1 MSLSK
6 KLFIYTGGVLLL
18 LLMVTFG
25 LLEKR
30 QAVLWQDHLQAQHL
44 AAARFATPEILKH
57 FRGDFTQLS
66 PRKQGEMVH
75 LLGFSHDLIRFSLHS
90 VSGRALFISDI
101 FPGFTDQDLPADR
114 VFETEDRDL
123 NYRVLADRQGRR
135 VLDVAVPA
143 FSPAGSR
150 LLSVRFYYSFRTVDQ
165 RLAEMHRAFLSIAV
179 GSALVSLLLA
189 ALGARRLTRPIQ
201 QLTDG
206 ARAISRGELETRIPV
221 RRADGGTDGG
231 ADELRVLAAAFN
243 EMAGSL
249 NSSRRELTQR
259 NEQLTSANEELHRI
273 YERLTRAERLAAVG
287 QVAAGVSHEIDN
299 PVGIILG
306 YAQLLLEDMPP
317 EDIRRGDVQ
326 AIIDECL
333 RCKRITGG
341 LLGLSRTGARQWE
354 AVDLHELIA
363 ATWASLQPQK
373 LFRRIDFDMRLSAEV
388 PHLIGD
394 ADRLRQVLVNLL
406 LNAVQALDEEGSIQI
421 ELKNSGSGAEILVDD
436 NGPGISSAQRE
447 SIFDP
452 FFSTKEKGKGTGLG
466 LAICRKLIEEH
477 GGTIEAGD
485 SPLGGARIRIYL
497 PCDAEGKTLLQG

>member
-1 MSLSK
+1 MSLAK
-6 KLFIYTGGVLLL
+6 KLFIYTGGVLLAL
-18 LLMVTFG
+18 LIVTFG
-25 LLEKR
+25 LLEKK

-66 PRKQGEMVH
+66 PLQQGDMVR

-90 VSGRALFISDI
+90 VSGRALFVSAL
-101 FPGFTDQDLPADR
+101 FPGFNNQDLPTDTL
-114 VFETEDRDL
+114 FETEGQDL
-123 NYRVLADRQGRR
+123 TYRVLSDQQGRR

-150 LLSVRFYYSFRTVDQ
+150 LLSIRFYYSFRTVDQ
-165 RLAEMHRAFLSIAV
+165 RLAEMHQAFLSIAI
-179 GSALVSLLLA
+179 GAALVSLLLA
-189 ALGARRLTRPIQ
+189 AFGARRLTRPIQ

-206 ARAISRGELETRIPV
+206 ARAITRGELETRIPLS
-221 RRADGGTDGG
+221 GSGGG
-231 ADELRVLAAAFN
+231 ADELTVLAGAFN

-249 NSSRRELTQR
+249 NSSREELTRR
-259 NEQLTSANEELHRI
+259 NQQLTSANEELHRI

-306 YAQLLLEDMPP
+306 YAQLLYEDMVP
-317 EDIRRGDVQ
+317 DDVRREDVQ
-326 AIIDECL
+326 AIINECL

-354 AVDLHELIA
+354 PVDLQELIET
-363 ATWASLQPQK
+363 TWASLHPQK
-373 LFRRIDFDMRLSAEV
+373 LFRNIDFKMNLAAEV
-388 PHLIGD
+388 PNLIGD

-406 LNAVQALDEEGSIQI
+406 LNAVQALDEQGSIDV
-421 ELKNSGSGAEILVDD
+421 ELNNVGSGAEIIVDD
-436 NGPGISSAQRE
+436 NGPGISIEQRDT
-447 SIFDP
+447 IFDP

-477 GGTIEAGD
+477 GGSIEALD

-497 PCDAEGKTLLQG
+497 PCDIEEKSNLQS

>member
-1 MSLSK
+1 MTLSK
-6 KLFIYTGGVLLL
+6 KLFIYTSGILLAL
-18 LLMVTFG
+18 LIVTFG

-30 QAVLWQDHLQAQHL
+30 QALLWQDHLQAQHL

-57 FRGDFTQLS
+57 FRGDFTQLT
-66 PRKQGEMVH
+66 PRQQGEMVQ

-90 VSGRALFISDI
+90 VSGRALFVSDL
-101 FPGFTDQDLPADR
+101 FPDFGHQDLPADLP
-114 VFETEDRDL
+114 FATEEQDL
-123 NYRVLADRQGRR
+123 TYRVLSDQKGRR
-135 VLDVAVPA
+135 VLDVTVPA

-150 LLSVRFYYSFRTVDQ
+150 LLSVRYYYSFRTVDK
-165 RLAEMHRAFLSIAV
+165 RLAEMHQAFLSIAF
-179 GSALVSLLLA
+179 GAALVSLLLA
-189 ALGARRLTRPIQ
+189 AFGARRLTRPIQ
-201 QLTDG
+201 QLTEG
-206 ARAISRGELETRIPV
+206 ARAITRGELETRIPI
-221 RRADGGTDGG
+221 RGDAGG
-231 ADELRVLAAAFN
+231 ADELTVLAGAFN

-249 NSSRRELTQR
+249 NSSREELTRR
-259 NEQLTSANEELHRI
+259 NEQLINANEELHRI

-306 YAQLLLEDMPP
+306 YAQLLLEDMAP
-317 EDIRRGDVQ
+317 DDFRRDDVQ

-354 AVDLHELIA
+354 PVDLSELIEG
-363 ATWASLQPQK
+363 TWASLQPQK
-373 LFRRIDFDMRLSAEV
+373 LFRQIEFSMQLDDDV
-388 PHLIGD
+388 PRLIGD

-406 LNAVQALDEEGSIQI
+406 LNGVQALNEQGQIQI
-421 ELKNSGSGAEILVDD
+421 KLKAFSSGAEILVDD
-436 NGPGISSAQRE
+436 DGPGISIAQRE
-447 SIFDP
+447 TIFDP

-477 GGTIEAGD
+477 GGSIEALD

-497 PCDAEGKTLLQG
+497 PCDIEGKPPLAC

>member
-1 MSLSK
+1 MSLAK
-6 KLFIYTGGVLLL
+6 KLFIYTGGVLLVL
-18 LLMVTFG
+18 LIVTFG

-90 VSGRALFISDI
+90 VSGRALFVSDL
-101 FPGFTDQDLPADR
+101 FPGFDNQDLPADAI
-114 VFETEDRDL
+114 FEADEHDL
-123 NYRVLADRQGRR
+123 AYRVLSDQQGRR

-165 RLAEMHRAFLSIAV
+165 QLAEMHQAFLSIAI
-179 GSALVSLLLA
+179 GAALVSLLLA
-189 ALGARRLTRPIQ
+189 AFGARRLTRPIQ

-206 ARAISRGELETRIPV
+206 ARAITRGELETRIPI
-221 RRADGGTDGG
+221 RG
-231 ADELRVLAAAFN
+231 ADELTVLAGAFN

-249 NSSRRELTQR
+249 NSSREELTRR
-259 NEQLTSANEELHRI
+259 NEQLINANEELHRI

-306 YAQLLLEDMPP
+306 YAQLLHQDLAPD
-317 EDIRRGDVQ
+317 DIRREDVQ

-354 AVDLHELIA
+354 PVDLQELIET
-363 ATWASLQPQK
+363 TWASLHPQK
-373 LFRRIDFDMRLSAEV
+373 LFRQIDFDMQLDADV
-388 PHLIGD
+388 PRLIGD

-406 LNAVQALDEEGSIQI
+406 LNAVQALDEQGSIHI
-421 ELKNSGSGAEILVDD
+421 GLKNAGNGAVIVVDD
-436 NGPGISSAQRE
+436 DGPGISITQRE
-447 SIFDP
+447 TVFDP
-452 FFSTKEKGKGTGLG
+452 FFSTKERGKGTGLG

-477 GGTIEAGD
+477 GGSIEALD
-485 SPLGGARIRIYL
+485 SPLGGARMRIYL
-497 PCDAEGKTLLQG
+497 PCDIEGEITGQG

>member
-6 KLFIYTGGVLLL
+6 KLFIYTGGVLLAL
-18 LLMVTFG
+18 LLVTFG

-30 QAVLWQDHLQAQHL
+30 QASIWQEHLQAQHL
-44 AAARFATPEILKH
+44 DAARFATPEILKR
-57 FRGDFTQLS
+57 FRGDFTQLA
-66 PRKQGEMVH
+66 PRQQGEMVH

-90 VSGRALFISDI
+90 ASGRELFVSEV
-101 FPGFTDQDLPADR
+101 FPGFTDSDLPLDAIFEADNS
-114 VFETEDRDL
+114 DL
-123 NYRVLADRQGRR
+123 AYRIRNDQSGKR
-135 VLDVAVPA
+135 VLDVVVPA

-165 RLAEMHRAFLSIAV
+165 RLADIHQAFLSIAV

-206 ARAISRGELETRIPV
+206 ARSIARGDLETRIEL
-221 RRADGGTDGG
+221 RGTD
-231 ADELRVLAAAFN
+231 ELAVLAQAFN

-249 NSSRRELTQR
+249 NDSREELTQR
-259 NEQLTSANEELHRI
+259 NDQLTRANEELHRI

-306 YAQLLLEDMPP
+306 YAQLLIEDMAP
-317 EDIRRGDVQ
+317 DDKRREDVQ

-354 AVDLHELIA
+354 PVDLIELIEG
-363 ATWASLQPQK
+363 TWASLQPQK
-373 LFRRIDFDMRLSAEV
+373 LFRWIDFSMHLSADV
-388 PHLIGD
+388 PRLIGD

-406 LNAVQALDEEGSIQI
+406 LNAVQALNGEGKLSVT
-421 ELKNSGSGAEILVDD
+421 LNSCGSGAEILVDD
-436 NGPGISSAQRE
+436 NGPGIKDEQKE
-447 SIFDP
+447 TIFDP
-452 FFSTKEKGKGTGLG
+452 FYSTKEKGKGTGLG

-477 GGTIEAGD
+477 GGSIDARDNDT
-485 SPLGGARIRIYL
+485 GGARIRIYL
-497 PCDAEGKTLLQG
+497 PCDVEKQEAPIT

>member
-6 KLFIYTGGVLLL
+6 KLFIYTGAVLLIL
-18 LLMVTFG
+18 LIVTFG
-25 LLEKR
+25 LLEKK

-66 PRKQGEMVH
+66 PRQQGEMVH

-90 VSGRALFISDI
+90 VSGRALFVSDL
-101 FPGFTDQDLPADR
+101 FPGFSNQDLPTDTL
-114 VFETEDRDL
+114 FETEDQDL
-123 NYRVLADRQGRR
+123 TYRVLSDQQGRR

-165 RLAEMHRAFLSIAV
+165 RLTEMHQAFLSIAI
-179 GSALVSLLLA
+179 GAALVSLLLA
-189 ALGARRLTRPIQ
+189 AFGAKRLTRPIQ

-206 ARAISRGELETRIPV
+206 ARAISRGELETRIPIS
-221 RRADGGTDGG
+221 ATDGG
-231 ADELRVLAAAFN
+231 ADELTVLAGAFN

-249 NSSRRELTQR
+249 NASREELTRR

-273 YERLTRAERLAAVG
+273 YERLIRAERLAAVG

-306 YAQLLLEDMPP
+306 YAQLLLEDLSQ
-317 EDIRRGDVQ
+317 DDSRREDVQ

-354 AVDLHELIA
+354 PVNLRELIE

-373 LFRRIDFDMRLSAEV
+373 LFRHINFDMHLDVEV
-388 PHLIGD
+388 PSLIGD
-394 ADRLRQVLVNLL
+394 SDRLRQVLVNLL
-406 LNAVQALDEEGSIQI
+406 LNAVQALDERGSIHM
-421 ELKNSGSGAEILVDD
+421 ELRAVGNGAEIVVDD
-436 NGPGISSAQRE
+436 DGPGISFDQRE

-477 GGTIEAGD
+477 GGSIEALD
-485 SPLGGARIRIYL
+485 SPLGGARIRICL
-497 PCDAEGKTLLQG
+497 PCDLEGKTPILC

>member
-1 MSLSK
+1 MSLSR
-6 KLFIYTGGVLLL
+6 KLFVYTGGVLLAL
-18 LLMVTFG
+18 LLVTFG

-30 QAVLWQDHLQAQHL
+30 QAEIWQEHLQAQHL
-44 AAARFATPEILKH
+44 DAARFATPEILKR
-57 FRGDFTQLS
+57 FRGDFTQLA
-66 PRKQGEMVH
+66 PRQQGEMVH

-90 VSGRALFISDI
+90 SSGRELFVSEI
-101 FPGFTDQDLPADR
+101 FPGFVEQDLPVDT
-114 VFETEDRDL
+114 VFEADNSDL
-123 NYRVLADRQGRR
+123 VYKIRSDQAGNR
-135 VLDVAVPA
+135 VLDVVVPA

-165 RLAEMHRAFLSIAV
+165 RLTDIHRAFITIAV

-201 QLTDG
+201 QLTEG
-206 ARAISRGELETRIPV
+206 ARSIARGDLDTRIDL
-221 RRADGGTDGG
+221 RGS
-231 ADELRVLAAAFN
+231 DELAVLAQAFN

-249 NSSRRELTQR
+249 IDSREELTQR
-259 NEQLTSANEELHRI
+259 NEQLTRANEELHRI

-306 YAQLLLEDMPP
+306 YAQLLLEDMAP
-317 EDIRRGDVQ
+317 EDRRREDVQ

-354 AVDLHELIA
+354 PVDLAELIEG
-363 ATWASLQPQK
+363 TWASLQPQK
-373 LFRRIDFDMRLSAEV
+373 LFRWIKFSMSLSPNV
-388 PHLIGD
+388 PGLIGD

-406 LNAVQALDEEGSIQI
+406 LNAVQALNGEGQI
-421 ELKNSGSGAEILVDD
+421 MITLVQSGKGAEIRVDD
-436 NGPGISSAQRE
+436 NGPGIDDEQKEA
-447 SIFDP
+447 IFDP

-477 GGTIEAGD
+477 GGSIDALD
-485 SPLGGARIRIYL
+485 SKLGGACMKIYL
-497 PCDAEGKTLLQG
+497 PCDVEKTDGKIE

>member
-1 MSLSK
+1 MSLAK
-6 KLFIYTGGVLLL
+6 KLFIYTGGVLLVL
-18 LLMVTFG
+18 LIVTFG

-30 QAVLWQDHLQAQHL
+30 QAVLWQEHLQAQHL

-66 PRKQGEMVH
+66 PQKQGEMVH

-90 VSGRALFISDI
+90 VTGRALFVSAI
-101 FPGFTDQDLPADR
+101 FPGFNDQDLPTEKIFEAD
-114 VFETEDRDL
+114 DQDL
-123 NYRVLADRQGRR
+123 TYRVLPDLQGRR
-135 VLDVAVPA
+135 VLDVVVPA

-150 LLSVRFYYSFRTVDQ
+150 LLSVRFYYSYRSVDQ
-165 RLAEMHRAFLSIAV
+165 QLTEMHQAFLSIAV
-179 GSALVSLLLA
+179 GAALVSLLLA
-189 ALGARRLTRPIQ
+189 AFGARRLTRPIQ

-206 ARAISRGELETRIPV
+206 ARAIARGDLETRIPI
-221 RRADGGTDGG
+221 RG
-231 ADELRVLAAAFN
+231 ADELTVLAGAFN

-249 NSSRRELTQR
+249 NSSREELTRR
-259 NEQLTSANEELHRI
+259 NEQLISANEELHRI

-306 YAQLLLEDMPP
+306 YAQLLLEDLSQ
-317 EDIRRGDVQ
+317 DDTRREDVQ

-354 AVDLHELIA
+354 PVNLRELIE

-373 LFRRIDFDMRLSAEV
+373 LFAHINFDMHLDVEV
-388 PHLIGD
+388 PSLIGD
-394 ADRLRQVLVNLL
+394 SDRLRQVLVNLL
-406 LNAVQALDEEGSIQI
+406 LNAVQALDERGSIHL
-421 ELKNSGSGAEILVDD
+421 ELRAAGNGAEIVVDD
-436 NGPGISSAQRE
+436 DGPGISFDLRE

-477 GGTIEAGD
+477 GGSIEALD

-497 PCDAEGKTLLQG
+497 PCDIEGKTPILC